1 MENERNETMASRI
14 ELTQQY
20 MSHQQNRQTDEMLA
34 MLADDVTMSSPMSGI
49 VTGKEALAQQ
59 MKSRPAGGGAMGDI
73 TWSDPEEDGDEV
85 KVIGTGSP
93 FGPIKI
99 VLTYNADDQINKI
112 EAGLA

>member
-1 MENERNETMASRI
+1 MASRI

-20 MSHQQNRQTDEMLA
+20 MGYQAKQQTDEMLA
-34 MLADDVTMSSPMSGI
+34 MLADDVTMSSPMTGI
-49 VTGKEALAQQ
+49 VTGKDALAQQ
-59 MKSRPAGGGAMGDI
+59 MKNRPAGGGGMGDI

-85 KVIGTGSP
+85 KIIGTGSP

-99 VLTYNADDQINKI
+99 VLTYNADDQISKI